1 MLQNGSIV
9 KLWEFEDKGKY
20 SVVSLS
26 QSQKDKQTGN
36 YVTKFSSKFVRFI
49 GAAHDKLKQCSKG
62 ERVKIVNF
70 GVEHRYDKEKNTT
83 FTNFIVTDIEALET
97 KQPANQTPA
106 NEIEDDPF

>member
-20 SVVSLS
+20 SVVNLS

-70 GVEHRYDKEKNTT
+70 GVENRYDKEKNTT

-97 KQPANQTPA
+97 KQPANQPPA

>member
-70 GVEHRYDKEKNTT
+70 GVENRYDKEKNTT
-83 FTNFIVTDIEALET
+83 FTNFIVTDIEALEP
-97 KQPANQTPA
+97 KQQANQPPA

>member
-70 GVEHRYDKEKNTT
+70 GVENRYDKEKNTT
-83 FTNFIVTDIEALET
+83 FTNFIVTDIEALEP
-97 KQPANQTPA
+97 KQPANQPPA

>member
-70 GVEHRYDKEKNTT
+70 GVENRYDKEKNTT

-97 KQPANQTPA
+97 KQPANQPRQ
-106 NEIEDDPF
+106 

>member
-62 ERVKIVNF
+62 ERVRIVNF
-70 GVEHRYDKEKNTT
+70 GVENRYDKEKNTT

-97 KQPANQTPA
+97 KQPANQPPA

>member
-70 GVEHRYDKEKNTT
+70 VLRIATIKRRT
-83 FTNFIVTDIEALET
+83 
-97 KQPANQTPA
+97 QPSPTLS
-106 NEIEDDPF
+106 